1 VHFTRL
7 ANTLLEGEEVRET
20 IAFLLVTLPIVASVE
35 NAQRVTT
42 SAGRLQW
49 NGTTGRVLITGDHR
63 LSGATD
69 QLYDERQR

>member
-1 VHFTRL
+1 MKK
-7 ANTLLEGEEVRET
+7 VRET